1 MGDLH
6 LSADSTELFMPR
18 AGIDSRVTQLGRSL
32 RSGLLF
38 LVYWLYLGCFVGLG
52 QRLVIWPAIL
62 LVPRRRNAIV
72 RAWLKLNAR
81 ISLGLARYIANV
93 RVTTQGPSP
102 AESCIVVMNHQS
114 LLDIPIAIDAVF
126 GPPLIILTRDRY
138 QWGIPG
144 ISVLGRLA
152 RFPFVSQKRTP
163 SRLELAMLTGTV
175 ERVDRGEE
183 SLLIFP
189 EGHRSRDGSIGRF
202 MRGGLR
208 IVLAGTRRPVYCI
221 VTDGMAHARTF
232 RESLVR
238 FASSDVRAVISG
250 PFTLADHSDPDAFI
264 ASLREHM
271 IASLEQLRS
280 TSSDHT
286 PSGAADTTAA
296 R

>member
-6 LSADSTELFMPR
+6 LSADSTELFIPR
-18 AGIDSRVTQLGRSL
+18 AGLDSRVIQLGRTL

-38 LVYWLYLGCFVGLG
+38 LVYLLYLGCFVGLG

-62 LVPRRRNAIV
+62 LVPRHRNAIA

-81 ISLGLARYIANV
+81 ITLALARTIANV
-93 RVTTQGPSP
+93 RVTMRGPSP

-114 LLDIPIAIDAVF
+114 LLDIPIALHAVV
-126 GPPLIILTRDRY
+126 GPQLVILTRDRY
-138 QWGIPG
+138 RWGIPG
-144 ISVLGRLA
+144 ISPLGRLA

-163 SRLELAMLTGTV
+163 SREELAMLTSTV
-175 ERVDRGEE
+175 ERLDRGEQ

-189 EGHRSRDGSIGRF
+189 EGHRTRDGSIGRF

-221 VTDGMAHARTF
+221 VTDGMAHARNV

-238 FASSDVRAVISG
+238 FANREVHVVISG
-250 PFTLADHSDPDAFI
+250 PFTPADDADPDAFI
-264 ASLREHM
+264 DSLHEHM
-271 IASLEQLRS
+271 VASLEQLRS
-280 TSSDHT
+280 PSSDHN
-286 PSGAADTTAA
+286 P
-296 R
+296 